1 MEDSTRPVSGH
12 VPDHVP
18 DEWSTRYADPQPE
31 DLWARRLAEIER
43 SARSGTRWLT
53 LAGAMC
59 VLVLL
64 LALGWAG
71 LMLQAALA
79 RRAVTIG
86 VIAAAFAVC
95 LWLIHRA
102 RNDARS

>member
-1 MEDSTRPVSGH
+1 MEDTTRP

-18 DEWSTRYADPQPE
+18 DEWTARYADPRPE
-31 DLWARRLAEIER
+31 DLWARRLAEVER
-43 SARSGTRWLT
+43 SARSDTRWLT
-53 LAGAMC
+53 LAGVMC

-71 LMLQAALA
+71 LLLRAALA
-79 RRAVTIG
+79 QRAVIIV

-95 LWLIHRA
+95 LWLVRRTRHA
-102 RNDARS
+102 RRP